1 MVMNGQYIE
10 KFKMDIYLCTLFGAI
25 VLALLALLKLSQLFR
40 NLIKEQIDKQMKDMI
55 PIKAIR
61 EKIAIRIKLR

>member
-1 MVMNGQYIE
+1 
-10 KFKMDIYLCTLFGAI
+10 MDIYLYTLFGAI
-25 VLALLALLKLSQLFR
+25 VLALLTLLKLSQLLR
-40 NLIKEQIDKQMKDMI
+40 TLIKEQIDKQMKDMI

>member
-1 MVMNGQYIE
+1 
-10 KFKMDIYLCTLFGAI
+10 MDIYLFTAFGAI
-25 VLALLALLKLSQLFR
+25 VLALLTLLKLSQLFR

-61 EKIAIRIKLR
+61 ERIGIRIKLR